1 MKTFAK
7 VIGFL
12 FLGIVALIVAL
23 PFIIPVDYIFKQ
35 VTQSVEQT
43 TGRSLEIKGDKTL
56 SVFPKLKLELNDVA
70 FSNFKQGSQPNMA
83 AMDQLAIHIPYL
95 SVLTGDIKLE
105 KFVINNPSILLEKM
119 PNGDVNWQL
128 VKTTGAPDENSTSS
142 QQGTSQGLP
151 EGLDIQLGEVAIYGG
166 SFTFIDHQNNT
177 SQKVTDLDL
186 AIKLPSLKKELIVEG
201 AVTYMAE
208 KFELELTLNTPEKL
222 LLGQDFTLKTLL
234 DSRLVALTFDGLVA
248 KQMTD
253 FSGKLDVTGD
263 SIKALAKWQNQ
274 ALIAKDN
281 AFNKFSIVS
290 EMRFVGQE
298 LNLSKLD
305 ASLDELAIKGSA
317 KLALTNVPKI
327 TANVDLGML
336 NVNPYLPESIDVP
349 EESTEQTT
357 QTPSEPQ
364 PIAWDDNE
372 IDLSALNSV
381 NADIKIAATGF
392 QFKEIKLGETK
403 LSLKLNNGTAQLGLD
418 KFKAY
423 EGDGTGQI
431 VLVAKRAPYKMNT
444 SFSFE
449 GIQAEPLLSDAV
461 GFDKLMGKGELTIA
475 LNTQGQSQKEFVN
488 ALHGAIGFG
497 FKDGAVK
504 GANIAAMVR
513 SAEQLINGGGL
524 DAKGLEKGFDNAEK
538 TDFSALTGN
547 FQFVDGVSKQN
558 DLSLK
563 SPLIRVSGNGD
574 IDLPATTINYRLVT
588 GIVDSIEGQGT
599 QDQSTGFKIPIR
611 IKGPFHDVQV
621 KPDIG
626 DAAKDKAKD
635 KIKDKLKSL
644 FN

>member
-1 MKTFAK
+1 MKTYTK

-12 FLGIVALIVAL
+12 LLGIVALIVAL
-23 PFIIPVDYIFKQ
+23 PFIIPVDYIFQQ
-35 VTQSVEQT
+35 VRLSVEQT
-43 TGRSLEIKGDKTL
+43 TGRTLEIKGEKSL
-56 SVFPKLKLELNDVA
+56 SVFPQLKLELNDVA

-83 AMDQLAIHIPYL
+83 SMDQLAIHIPYL

-105 KFVINNPSILLEKM
+105 KFVIRNPKILLEKM
-119 PNGDVNWQL
+119 SNGDVNWQL
-128 VKTTGAPDENSTSS
+128 VKTTGAQDKNSVPS

-166 SFTFIDHQNNT
+166 SFAFIDHQNNT
-177 SQKVTDLDL
+177 SHKVTDLDL
-186 AIKLPSLKKELIVEG
+186 AIQLPSLKKDLAVKG

-208 KFELELTLNTPEKL
+208 KFELDITLNTPEKL
-222 LLGQDFTLKTLL
+222 LLGQDFTLKTAL

-248 KQMTD
+248 KQMSD
-253 FSGKLDVTGD
+253 FSGTLNMAGD
-263 SIKALAKWQNQ
+263 SVKELAKWQNQ
-274 ALIAKDN
+274 TLTMKDN
-281 AFNKFSIVS
+281 AFNKFSIAS
-290 EMRFVGQE
+290 EVRFAEQE
-298 LNLSKLD
+298 FNLSKLD
-305 ASLDELAIKGSA
+305 ASLDELSIKGTA
-317 KLALTNVPKI
+317 KVALTNIPKI

-336 NVNPYLPESIDVP
+336 NINPYLPESIDVQ

-357 QTPSEPQ
+357 EAANKPQ
-364 PIAWDDNE
+364 PIVWDDSE

-392 QFKEIKLGETK
+392 QFKDIKLGETK

-423 EGDGTGQI
+423 EGDGIGQI

-444 SFSFE
+444 SISFE
-449 GIQAEPLLSDAV
+449 GIQAEPLLTDAV
-461 GFDKLMGKGELTIA
+461 GFDKLMGKGELTLA
-475 LNTQGQSQKEFVN
+475 LNTQGQSQKEFIDT
-488 ALHGAIGFG
+488 LHGSIGFG

-558 DLSLK
+558 ELSLK
-563 SPLIRVSGNGD
+563 SPLIRVTGDGD
-574 IDLPATTINYRLVT
+574 IDLPATKLNYRLVT
-588 GIVDSIEGQGT
+588 GVVDSIEGQGT

-611 IKGPFHDVQV
+611 LKGPFHDVQV

-626 DAAKDKAKD
+626 DVAKDKAKD

>member
-186 AIKLPSLKKELIVEG
+186 AIKLPSLKKELTVEG

-208 KFELELTLNTPEKL
+208 KFELDLTLNTPEKL

-234 DSRLVALTFDGLVA
+234 DSRLVALTFDGVVA

-281 AFNKFSIVS
+281 AFNKFSVVS

-305 ASLDELAIKGSA
+305 ARLDELAIKGSA

>member
-43 TGRSLEIKGDKTL
+43 TGRTLEIKGDKTL

-70 FSNFKQGSQPNMA
+70 FSNFKQGSQPSMA
-83 AMDQLAIHIPYL
+83 SMDQLAIHIPYL

-128 VKTTGAPDENSTSS
+128 VKTTGAQDENSRSS
-142 QQGTSQGLP
+142 QQGASQGLP

-186 AIKLPSLKKELIVEG
+186 AIKLPSLKKELKVEG

-208 KFELELTLNTPEKL
+208 KFELDVTLNTPEKL

-234 DSRLVALTFDGLVA
+234 DSRLVSLTFDGLVA

-253 FSGKLDVTGD
+253 FSGKLEVTGD
-263 SIKALAKWQNQ
+263 SVKALAKWQNQ

-349 EESTEQTT
+349 EESKEQTT

-364 PIAWDDNE
+364 PIAWDDSE
-372 IDLSALNSV
+372 IDLSALNIV
-381 NADIKIAATGF
+381 NADIKVAATGF

-574 IDLPATTINYRLVT
+574 IDLPATKINYRLVT

>member
-43 TGRSLEIKGDKTL
+43 TGRTLEIKGDKTL

-70 FSNFKQGSQPNMA
+70 FSNFKQGSQPSMA

-128 VKTTGAPDENSTSS
+128 VKTTGASDENSTSS

-186 AIKLPSLKKELIVEG
+186 AIKLPSLKKELTVEG

-208 KFELELTLNTPEKL
+208 KFELDITLNTPEKL

-263 SIKALAKWQNQ
+263 SVKALAKWQNQ

-349 EESTEQTT
+349 EESKEQTT

-364 PIAWDDNE
+364 PIAWDDSE

-574 IDLPATTINYRLVT
+574 IDLPATKINYRLVT

>member
-35 VTQSVEQT
+35 VTQSVQQT
-43 TGRSLEIKGDKTL
+43 TGRTLEIKGDKTL

-128 VKTTGAPDENSTSS
+128 VKTTGAQDENSTSS

-186 AIKLPSLKKELIVEG
+186 AIKLPSLKKELTVEG

-208 KFELELTLNTPEKL
+208 KFELDITLNTPEKL

-263 SIKALAKWQNQ
+263 SVKALAKWQNQ

-349 EESTEQTT
+349 EESKEQTT

-364 PIAWDDNE
+364 PIAWDDSE

-574 IDLPATTINYRLVT
+574 IDLPATKINYRLVT

>member
-12 FLGIVALIVAL
+12 LLGIVALIVAL

-43 TGRSLEIKGDKTL
+43 TGRTLEIKGEKSL

-70 FSNFKQGSQPNMA
+70 FSNFKQGSQANMA
-83 AMDQLAIHIPYL
+83 AMEQLAIHIPYL
-95 SVLTGDIKLE
+95 SVLSGDIKLE
-105 KFVINNPSILLEKM
+105 KFVIKNPNILLEKM

-128 VKTTGAPDENSTSS
+128 VKATSV
-142 QQGTSQGLP
+142 QGESATPSKQGGSQGLP
-151 EGLDIQLGEVAIYGG
+151 EGLDIQLGEVAVYGG
-166 SFTFIDHQNNT
+166 SFTYIDHQNNT

-186 AIKLPSLKKELIVEG
+186 AIQLPSLKKDLEVKG
-201 AVTYMAE
+201 AVTYLAE
-208 KFELELTLNTPEKL
+208 KFELDVILATPEKL
-222 LLGQDFTLKTLL
+222 LLGQDFTLKTAL
-234 DSRLVALTFDGLVA
+234 DSRLAKFNFDGLVA

-253 FSGKLDVTGD
+253 FSGQLELSGD
-263 SIKALAKWQNQ
+263 SIKNLLKWQNQ
-274 ALIAKDN
+274 SLDAKEN
-281 AFNKFSIVS
+281 AFNQFAVS
-290 EMRFVGQE
+290 AKMHFAGQQFNLKE
-298 LNLSKLD
+298 LT
-305 ASLDELAIKGSA
+305 ATLDELAIKGNANITLTDIPNITA
-317 KLALTNVPKI
+317 KL
-327 TANVDLGML
+327 DLGML

-349 EESTEQTT
+349 KDTGTETTESK
-357 QTPSEPQ
+357 PQ
-364 PIAWDDNE
+364 PIVWDE
-372 IDLSALNSV
+372 TAIDLSALNSV
-381 NADIKIAATGF
+381 NADIGIVATGF
-392 QFKEIKLGETK
+392 QFKEIKLGQTE
-403 LSLKLNNGTAQLGLD
+403 LALKLKNGTAQLGLN

-423 EGDGTGQI
+423 EGNGTGQV

-449 GIQAEPLLSDAV
+449 GIQAEPLLTDAV

-513 SAEQLINGGGL
+513 SAEKLINGGGL

-563 SPLIRVSGNGD
+563 SPLIRVTGNGD
-574 IDLPATTINYRLVT
+574 IDLPAAKINYRLVT
-588 GIVDSIEGQGT
+588 GVVDSIEGQGT
-599 QDQSTGFKIPIR
+599 QDESTGFKIPIR
-611 IKGPFHDVQV
+611 LKGPLHDVQV

-626 DAAKDKAKD
+626 DAAKEKAKD
-635 KIKDKLKSL
+635 KIKDKLKNL

>member
-43 TGRSLEIKGDKTL
+43 TGRTLEIKGDKTL

-128 VKTTGAPDENSTSS
+128 VKTTGAQDENSTSS
-142 QQGTSQGLP
+142 QQGASQGLP

-186 AIKLPSLKKELIVEG
+186 AIKLPSLKKELKVEG

-208 KFELELTLNTPEKL
+208 KFELDITLNTPEKL

-234 DSRLVALTFDGLVA
+234 DSRLVALNFDGLVA

-274 ALIAKDN
+274 ALTAKDN

-349 EESTEQTT
+349 EESTDQTT
-357 QTPSEPQ
+357 QTSSEPQ
-364 PIAWDDNE
+364 PIVWDDSK

-423 EGDGTGQI
+423 EGDGAGQI

-574 IDLPATTINYRLVT
+574 IDLPATKINYRLVT

>member
-1 MKTFAK
+1 
-7 VIGFL
+7 
-12 FLGIVALIVAL
+12 
-23 PFIIPVDYIFKQ
+23 
-35 VTQSVEQT
+35 
-43 TGRSLEIKGDKTL
+43 
-56 SVFPKLKLELNDVA
+56 
-70 FSNFKQGSQPNMA
+70 
-83 AMDQLAIHIPYL
+83 
-95 SVLTGDIKLE
+95 
-105 KFVINNPSILLEKM
+105 
-119 PNGDVNWQL
+119 
-128 VKTTGAPDENSTSS
+128 
-142 QQGTSQGLP
+142 
-151 EGLDIQLGEVAIYGG
+151 
-166 SFTFIDHQNNT
+166 
-177 SQKVTDLDL
+177 
-186 AIKLPSLKKELIVEG
+186 
-201 AVTYMAE
+201 
-208 KFELELTLNTPEKL
+208 
-222 LLGQDFTLKTLL
+222 
-234 DSRLVALTFDGLVA
+234 
-248 KQMTD
+248 
-253 FSGKLDVTGD
+253 
-263 SIKALAKWQNQ
+263 
-274 ALIAKDN
+274 
-281 AFNKFSIVS
+281 
-290 EMRFVGQE
+290 
-298 LNLSKLD
+298 
-305 ASLDELAIKGSA
+305 
-317 KLALTNVPKI
+317 
-327 TANVDLGML
+327 
-336 NVNPYLPESIDVP
+336 
-349 EESTEQTT
+349 
-357 QTPSEPQ
+357 
-364 PIAWDDNE
+364 
-372 IDLSALNSV
+372 
-381 NADIKIAATGF
+381 
-392 QFKEIKLGETK
+392 
-403 LSLKLNNGTAQLGLD
+403 
-418 KFKAY
+418 
-423 EGDGTGQI
+423 
-431 VLVAKRAPYKMNT
+431 MNT

>member
-12 FLGIVALIVAL
+12 LLGIVALIVAL

-43 TGRSLEIKGDKTL
+43 TGRTLEIKGEKSL
-56 SVFPKLKLELNDVA
+56 SVFPKLKLELNDVV
-70 FSNFKQGSQPNMA
+70 FSNFKRGSQPNMA
-83 AMDQLAIHIPYL
+83 AMEQLAIHIPYL
-95 SVLTGDIKLE
+95 SVLSGDIKLE
-105 KFVINNPSILLEKM
+105 KFVIKNPEILLEKM
-119 PNGDVNWQL
+119 ANGEVNWQL
-128 VKTTGAPDENSTSS
+128 VKATGVQSDSSVPSKQNS
-142 QQGTSQGLP
+142 SQGLP
-151 EGLDIQLGEVAIYGG
+151 EGLDIQLGEVAVYGG
-166 SFTFIDHQNNT
+166 SFTYIDHQNNT

-186 AIKLPSLKKELIVEG
+186 AIQLPSLKKDLEVKG
-201 AVTYMAE
+201 AVTYLAE
-208 KFELELTLNTPEKL
+208 KFELDVMLTTPEKL
-222 LLGQDFTLKTLL
+222 LLGQDFTLKTAL
-234 DSRLVALTFDGLVA
+234 DSRLAKLNFDGQVA

-253 FSGKLDVTGD
+253 FSGQLELSGD
-263 SIKALAKWQNQ
+263 SVKNLLKWQNQ
-274 ALIAKDN
+274 SLDAKEN
-281 AFNKFSIVS
+281 AFNQFAVS
-290 EMRFVGQE
+290 AKMHFAGQQFNLKE
-298 LNLSKLD
+298 LTATLD
-305 ASLDELAIKGSA
+305 ALAIKGNANITLMDIPNVTA
-317 KLALTNVPKI
+317 KL
-327 TANVDLGML
+327 DLGML
-336 NVNPYLPESIDVP
+336 NVNPYLPDSIDVP
-349 EESTEQTT
+349 EDTKTDTPESK
-357 QTPSEPQ
+357 PQ
-364 PIAWDDNE
+364 PIVWDE
-372 IDLSALNSV
+372 TAIDLSALNSV
-381 NADIKIAATGF
+381 NADIGIVATGF
-392 QFKEIKLGETK
+392 QFKEIKLGQTELAVK
-403 LSLKLNNGTAQLGLD
+403 LKNGTAQLGLN

-423 EGDGTGQI
+423 EGNGTGQV

-449 GIQAEPLLSDAV
+449 GIQAEPLLTDAV

-488 ALHGAIGFG
+488 ALHGSMGFG

-547 FQFVDGVSKQN
+547 FQFVNGVSKQN

-563 SPLIRVSGNGD
+563 SPLIRVTGNGD
-574 IDLPATTINYRLVT
+574 IDLPAAKINYRLVT

-599 QDQSTGFKIPIR
+599 QDKSTGFKIPIR
-611 IKGPFHDVQV
+611 LKGPLHDVQV

-635 KIKDKLKSL
+635 KIKDKLKNL

>member
-43 TGRSLEIKGDKTL
+43 TGRTLEIKGDKTL

-70 FSNFKQGSQPNMA
+70 FSNFKQGSQPSMA

-95 SVLTGDIKLE
+95 SVLAGDIKLE

-128 VKTTGAPDENSTSS
+128 VKTTGAQDENSRSS

-186 AIKLPSLKKELIVEG
+186 AIKLPSLKKELKVEG
-201 AVTYMAE
+201 TVTYMAE
-208 KFELELTLNTPEKL
+208 KFELDVTLNTPEKL

-234 DSRLVALTFDGLVA
+234 DSRLVALNFDGLVA

-274 ALIAKDN
+274 ALTAKDN

-349 EESTEQTT
+349 EESKEQTT
-357 QTPSEPQ
+357 QTPSKPQ
-364 PIAWDDNE
+364 PIVWDDSE

-403 LSLKLNNGTAQLGLD
+403 LSLKLNNGKAQLGLD

-449 GIQAEPLLSDAV
+449 GIQAEPLLSDVV

-547 FQFVDGVSKQN
+547 FQFVNGVSKQN

-574 IDLPATTINYRLVT
+574 IDLSATTINYRLVT

>member
-12 FLGIVALIVAL
+12 LLGIVALIVAL

-43 TGRSLEIKGDKTL
+43 TGRTLEIKGEKSL
-56 SVFPKLKLELNDVA
+56 SVFPKLTLELNEVA

-83 AMDQLAIHIPYL
+83 AMEQLAIHIPYL
-95 SVLTGDIKLE
+95 SVLSGDIKLE
-105 KFVINNPSILLEKM
+105 KFVIKNPNILLEKM
-119 PNGDVNWQL
+119 ANGDMNWQL
-128 VKTTGAPDENSTSS
+128 VKATGVQSESATPSK
-142 QQGTSQGLP
+142 QGGSQGLP
-151 EGLDIQLGEVAIYGG
+151 EGFDIQLGEVAVYGG
-166 SFTFIDHQNNT
+166 SFTYIDHQNNT

-186 AIKLPSLKKELIVEG
+186 AIQLPSLKKDLVVKG
-201 AVTYMAE
+201 AVTYLAE
-208 KFELELTLNTPEKL
+208 KFELDVMLATPEKL
-222 LLGQDFTLKTLL
+222 LLGQDFTLKSVL
-234 DSRLVALTFDGLVA
+234 DSRLAKLNFDGLVA

-253 FSGKLDVTGD
+253 FSGQLELSGD
-263 SIKALAKWQNQ
+263 SVKNLIKWQSQ
-274 ALIAKDN
+274 SLDAKEN
-281 AFNKFSIVS
+281 AFNQFAVS
-290 EMRFVGQE
+290 AKMHFAGQQFNLKE
-298 LNLSKLD
+298 LT
-305 ASLDELAIKGSA
+305 ATLDELAIKGNANITLTDIPNITA
-317 KLALTNVPKI
+317 KL
-327 TANVDLGML
+327 DLGML

-349 EESTEQTT
+349 KDTETETAESK
-357 QTPSEPQ
+357 PQ
-364 PIAWDDNE
+364 PIVWDE
-372 IDLSALNSV
+372 TAIDLSALNSV
-381 NADIKIAATGF
+381 NADIGIVATGF
-392 QFKEIKLGETK
+392 QFKEIKLGQTE
-403 LSLKLNNGTAQLGLD
+403 LALKLKNGTAQLGLN

-423 EGDGTGQI
+423 EGNGTGQV

-449 GIQAEPLLSDAV
+449 GIQAEPLLTDAV

-488 ALHGAIGFG
+488 ALHGSIGFG

-563 SPLIRVSGNGD
+563 SPLIRVNGNGD
-574 IDLPATTINYRLVT
+574 IDLQATKINYRLVT

-599 QDQSTGFKIPIR
+599 QDKSTGFKIPIR
-611 IKGPFHDVQV
+611 LKGQLHDVQV

-635 KIKDKLKSL
+635 KIKDKLKNL

>member
-23 PFIIPVDYIFKQ
+23 PFIIPVDYIFKK
-35 VTQSVEQT
+35 VTQSVQQT
-43 TGRSLEIKGDKTL
+43 TGRTLEIKGDKTL

-128 VKTTGAPDENSTSS
+128 VKTTGAQDENSTSS

-186 AIKLPSLKKELIVEG
+186 AIKLPSLKKELTVEG

-208 KFELELTLNTPEKL
+208 KFELDITLNTPEKL

-263 SIKALAKWQNQ
+263 SVKALAKWQNQ

-349 EESTEQTT
+349 EESKEQTT

-364 PIAWDDNE
+364 PIAWDDSE

-574 IDLPATTINYRLVT
+574 IDLPATKINYRLVT

>member
-23 PFIIPVDYIFKQ
+23 PFIIPVDYIFKK

-43 TGRSLEIKGDKTL
+43 TGRTLEIKGDKTL

-128 VKTTGAPDENSTSS
+128 VKTTGAQDENSTSS

-186 AIKLPSLKKELIVEG
+186 AIKLPSLKKELTVEG

-208 KFELELTLNTPEKL
+208 KFELDITLNTPEKL

-263 SIKALAKWQNQ
+263 SVKALAKWQNQ

-349 EESTEQTT
+349 EESKEQTT

-364 PIAWDDNE
+364 PIAWDDSE

-574 IDLPATTINYRLVT
+574 IDLPATKINYRLVT

>member
-23 PFIIPVDYIFKQ
+23 LFIIPVDYIFKQ

-56 SVFPKLKLELNDVA
+56 SVLPKLKLELNDVT

-186 AIKLPSLKKELIVEG
+186 AIKLPSLKKELTVEG

-208 KFELELTLNTPEKL
+208 KFELDLTLNTPEKL

-274 ALIAKDN
+274 ALIAKHN

-305 ASLDELAIKGSA
+305 ARLDELAIKGSA

-475 LNTQGQSQKEFVN
+475 LNTQGQSQ
-488 ALHGAIGFG
+488 
-497 FKDGAVK
+497 
-504 GANIAAMVR
+504 
-513 SAEQLINGGGL
+513 
-524 DAKGLEKGFDNAEK
+524 
-538 TDFSALTGN
+538 
-547 FQFVDGVSKQN
+547 
-558 DLSLK
+558 
-563 SPLIRVSGNGD
+563 
-574 IDLPATTINYRLVT
+574 
-588 GIVDSIEGQGT
+588 
-599 QDQSTGFKIPIR
+599 
-611 IKGPFHDVQV
+611 
-621 KPDIG
+621 
-626 DAAKDKAKD
+626 
-635 KIKDKLKSL
+635 
-644 FN
+644 